1 MSSGQTLNPQR
12 LDEIRAVQRPGGTS
26 LIERIIRLFE
36 EESAVLLLQLED
48 AIERS
53 QAEEVRAAAHKFKSV
68 SGNVGAEALSS
79 WCLELE
85 QKGREGRLD
94 GSAEILEAIRDEH
107 DRASAA
113 LSSEL
118 NRSSVE

>member
-1 MSSGQTLNPQR
+1 MSRGQTLNPQR
-12 LDEIRAVQRPGGTS
+12 LDEIRAVQQPGGAS
-26 LIERIIRLFE
+26 LIERITRLFD

-68 SGNVGAEALSS
+68 SGNVGAEVLSS
-79 WCLELE
+79 WCLDLE
-85 QKGREGRLD
+85 KMGREGRLD
-94 GSAEILEAIRDEH
+94 GSAEILEEIRDEH

-118 NRSSVE
+118 NRSPEK